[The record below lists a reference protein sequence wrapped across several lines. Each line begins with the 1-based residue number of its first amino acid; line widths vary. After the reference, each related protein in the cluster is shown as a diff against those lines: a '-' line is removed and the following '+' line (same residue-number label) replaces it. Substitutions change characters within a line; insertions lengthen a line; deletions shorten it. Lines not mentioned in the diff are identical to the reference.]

1 LPIVIQHSASEW
13 LDFAL
18 RYGPLFNLLLFVI
31 GLIFTW
37 RQFRH
42 ARISREQ
49 QNYSAILARSSDINT
64 RTEGNLYRKIAA
76 EYFMNADRGAPAI
89 PIDPIGQ
96 DQEHNAYWGSRS
108 YFLDL
113 IILILQVWLLA
124 ERPTRLRGDFAGWEI
139 VARSVS
145 KEIRGLTYAGKP
157 GWYIRACDDLFRYM
171 QEGRVYPP
179 NFVKYMDALARQ

>member
-1 LPIVIQHSASEW
+1 LPIFIQHSAWEW
-13 LDFAL
+13 LDTAV
-18 RYGPLFNLLLFVI
+18 RYAPLFNMLVFAA

-64 RTEGNLYRKIAA
+64 RTEGNPYRKIAA
-76 EYFMNADRGAPAI
+76 EYFTNADRSSAI
-89 PIDPIGQ
+89 PIAPIGQ
-96 DQEHNAYWGSRS
+96 DEEHKAYWGSRS

-124 ERPTRLRGDFAGWEI
+124 ERPTQLRGDFAGWEI
-139 VARSVS
+139 VARHVS

-179 NFVKYMDALARQ
+179 NFVKYLDGLARQ